1 MDFYVALSGVSRGRR
16 GRTPVGVSVAP
27 RDSLGE
33 TPTGVRTLHPHAAAR
48 CVTNV
53 RL

>member
-33 TPTGVRTLHPHAAAR
+33 TLAGARALHPNATAR
-48 CVTNV
+48 FVTNV